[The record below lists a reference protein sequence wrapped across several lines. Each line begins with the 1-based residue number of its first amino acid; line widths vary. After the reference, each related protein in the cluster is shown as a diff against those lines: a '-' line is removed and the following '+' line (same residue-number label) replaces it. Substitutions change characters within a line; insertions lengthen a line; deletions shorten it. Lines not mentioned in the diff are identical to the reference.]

1 MPNTAWIDLT
11 SGKVEIAPTPEHL
24 IRVLL
29 GGRGMNMYYLREHL
43 HTAGSPRAVD
53 PLGPDNPLI
62 FGAGLL
68 TGTVAPNAARFN
80 VTAKSPESLGLGDAN
95 CGGFFAA
102 AMRKAGFDRL
112 IILGRAAQPSYL
124 LLDDGKISI
133 QSADGLWGAT
143 SPAAQELLRDAHG
156 PGTMS
161 AVIGPAGENRV
172 RMASVMTGLKNTAG
186 RGGMG
191 AVMGSKNLKAVVA
204 RGGGPIAVADKAA
217 LSAVRKA
224 QTKYLQDSKV
234 VQVLGKLGTP
244 FLYEVSNRLGA
255 IRTRNSQD
263 NYFEDSLV
271 ASEIEKYSDKMLACT
286 SCVVHCRH
294 RNTLGG
300 EGPEYST
307 IGLLGANIGLAPT
320 DQVIA
325 LNNLV
330 NDLGVDASSTGTILA
345 WAMELYQRGLI
356 TDDLTRGPLRW
367 GDYERVYELI
377 TDIAYR
383 RGFGDVLAEST
394 QAKRFFPLEA
404 ADYLI
409 AVKGLPQSDPHDV
422 RYIKSFALGI
432 AVASRGADHLRNR
445 PTLDILKLP
454 DDVRMKIFGVET
466 SADPTVYE
474 GKAGMV
480 AWHDDIYAVSDCLGI
495 CRFVT
500 HGFNSPHLLGYGHFA
515 DLVRAATGFEFTE
528 TELREVGRRV
538 IDLERQINLEFG
550 RTRADDTLPKR
561 YFDDPMPGR
570 ATRGHRI
577 ERDKFEKMLDEYYA
591 ARGWDEAGRLS
602 GERVRE
608 LEVSAA
614 SPMIPEIELCGT
626 GEHTWD
632 RG

>member
-1 MPNTAWIDLT
+1 MANTALIDLS
-11 SGKVEIAPTPEHL
+11 SGRTEITPTPERL
-24 IRVLL
+24 IRAFL
-29 GGRGMNMYYLREHL
+29 GGRGLNMHYLRQHL
-43 HTAGSPRAVD
+43 RAAGDPRTVD
-53 PLGPDNPLI
+53 PFGPENPLI

-68 TGTVAPNAARFN
+68 TGTIAPNAARFN
-80 VTAKSPESLGLGDAN
+80 VSAKSPESLGLGDAN

-112 IILGRAAQPSYL
+112 IIVGKAARPSYL
-124 LLDDGKISI
+124 LLEDGAVSLRE
-133 QSADGLWGAT
+133 ADGLWGTT
-143 SPAAQELLRDAHG
+143 SPQAQEMLKAAHG
-156 PGTMS
+156 GGTVS
-161 AVIGPAGENRV
+161 AVIGPAGENKV

-191 AVMGSKNLKAVVA
+191 AVMGSKNLKAIAA
-204 RGGGPIAVADKAA
+204 RGGSPIEVADKAA
-217 LSAVRKA
+217 LSAVRKE

-234 VQVLGKLGTP
+234 IQVLGKLGTP

-263 NYFEDSLV
+263 NYFEDTLV
-271 ASEIEKYSDKMLACT
+271 ASEIEKFSDKMLACT

-330 NDLGVDASSTGTILA
+330 NDLGLDASSVGTIIA
-345 WAMELYQRGLI
+345 WAMELYQRGI
-356 TDDLTRGPLRW
+356 IKDEMTDGSLEW
-367 GDYERVYELI
+367 GDYERVVELI
-377 TDIAYR
+377 NDIAYR

-394 QAKRFFPLEA
+394 QAKRLFPPEA

-409 AVKGLPQSDPHDV
+409 AIKDLPQSDPHDV

-466 SADPTVYE
+466 SADPTSYE

-480 AWHDDIYAVSDCLGI
+480 AWHDDIYAVADSLGVCKFI
-495 CRFVT
+495 T
-500 HGFNSPHLLGYGHFA
+500 HGFNSPKLLGYDHFVE
-515 DLVRAATGFEFTE
+515 LTRPATGLEFAE

-550 RTRADDTLPKR
+550 RSRADDTLPKR

-570 ATRGHRI
+570 VTKGHHIDR
-577 ERDKFEKMLDEYYA
+577 EKFQKMLDEYYA
-591 ARGWDEAGRLS
+591 ARGWDHEGRLPA
-602 GERVRE
+602 ERLAE
-608 LEVSAA
+608 LDALGA
-614 SPMIPEIELCGT
+614 
-626 GEHTWD
+626 
-632 RG
+632 

>member
-1 MPNTAWIDLT
+1 VPNTALIDLT
-11 SGKVEIAPTPEHL
+11 TSRIEISPTPEPL
-24 IRVLL
+24 VRAFL
-29 GGRGMNMYYLREHL
+29 GGRGLNMHYLRKHL
-43 HTAGSPRAVD
+43 RQAGDPRHLD
-53 PLGPDNPLI
+53 PFDPANPLI

-68 TGTVAPNAARFN
+68 TGTIAPNAARFN
-80 VTAKSPESLGLGDAN
+80 VSAKSPESLGLGDAN

-112 IILGRAAQPSYL
+112 IILGKAERPGYL
-124 LLDDGKISI
+124 FIEGGNITLRE
-133 QSADGLWGAT
+133 ADGLWGTT
-143 SPAAQELLRDAHG
+143 SPRAQEMLKAAHG
-156 PGTMS
+156 PGTVS
-161 AVIGPAGENRV
+161 AVIGPAGENKV

-191 AVMGSKNLKAVVA
+191 AVMGSKNLKAIA
-204 RGGGPIAVADKAA
+204 AKGGEPIPVADKPALTAA
-217 LSAVRKA
+217 RKE
-224 QTKYLQDSKV
+224 QTKYLQGSRV
-234 VQVLGKLGTP
+234 IQVLGKVGTP

-263 NYFEDSLV
+263 NFFEDTLA

-320 DQVIA
+320 DQVIT

-330 NDLGVDASSTGTILA
+330 NDLGLDASSTGTIIA

-356 TDDLTRGPLRW
+356 TDEMTEGTLLW
-367 GDYERVYELI
+367 GDYERIHELI
-377 TDIAYR
+377 EDIAHR
-383 RGFGDVLAEST
+383 RGFGAVLAESS
-394 QAKRFFPLEA
+394 QAKKLFPPEA

-409 AVKGLPQSDPHDV
+409 AIKDLPQSDPHDV

-445 PTLDILKLP
+445 PTLDILRLP

-466 SADPTVYE
+466 SADPTSYE

-480 AWHDDIYAVSDCLGI
+480 AWHDDIYAVSDCIGI
-495 CRFVT
+495 CRFIT
-500 HGFNSPHLLGYGHFA
+500 HGFNSPNLLGYDHFVE
-515 DLVRAATGFEFTE
+515 LIRSAAGLEYSE

-538 IDLERQINLEFG
+538 IDLERLINLEFG

-561 YFDDPMPGR
+561 YFDDPMPDR
-570 ATRGHRI
+570 ATKGHHIDR
-577 ERDKFEKMLDEYYA
+577 EKFQKMLDEYYA
-591 ARGWDEAGRLS
+591 ARGWDKQGNLPEASLTELDALILQGGEPTATKRL
-602 GERVRE
+602 
-608 LEVSAA
+608 A
-614 SPMIPEIELCGT
+614 
-626 GEHTWD
+626 
-632 RG
+632 